1 MDEQRRQEAA
11 LPRFSPRTVTP
22 PAEPLRP
29 LPFIRALVRNPIS
42 AWSERVYR
50 EQTFVSSPL
59 GAPVAYVCD
68 PEEVRRILVSEVE
81 DFPKAPVNKRILSPS
96 LGDGI
101 LTSEGAAW
109 RWQRRTVAPM
119 FRPADI
125 MGLVPV
131 MVRAAEETL
140 SAWRSAGTDAVR
152 SIDEAMMALTLRVIV
167 ESMMSGAKGFE
178 PEFVGRM
185 LHQYLQPTSWLV
197 FYDLISMPEWMP
209 YPGRRRLRA
218 SASAMRAAVA
228 AIVARRR
235 TEAGSSA
242 AREGRSSGGDLLDRL
257 MAARDPETG
266 AAMSEASLVDN
277 ILTFLMAGHETTAVA
292 LSWTLSL
299 LAQAPAWQEKVR
311 AEIREVC
318 ADGPVTAAHLDR
330 LVVTER
336 VAKEA
341 MRLFPPAALI
351 VRIAAKPTSIGGTAI
366 PAGTRVLVP
375 IYAIHRHH
383 TLWEAPSDFDPDRFL
398 PEREAAR
405 HRFAYL
411 PFGAGPRICVGMAFA
426 YAEMKA
432 VLAVLLRGARFETTG
447 APQPL
452 PLLRVTLRPE
462 GGLALRVRVG
472 AP

>member
-1 MDEQRRQEAA
+1 MVQPRLQDPPR
-11 LPRFSPRTVTP
+11 PRFSPRTITP

-29 LPFIRALVRNPIS
+29 LPFMRALVRNPIS
-42 AWSERVYR
+42 AWSERVYH
-50 EQTFVSSPL
+50 EPTFVAAPL
-59 GAPVAYVCD
+59 GASVAYVCD
-68 PEEVRRILVSEVE
+68 PDEVRRILLSEAE

-101 LTSEGAAW
+101 LTSEGATW

-131 MVRAAEETL
+131 MVGAAEATLAGWRRAA
-140 SAWRSAGTDAVR
+140 ADAVR
-152 SIDEAMMALTLRVIV
+152 PIDEAMMALTLRVIV

-185 LHQYLQPTSWLV
+185 LHRYLQPTSWLV
-197 FYDLISMPEWMP
+197 FYDLIGLPKWMP
-209 YPGRRRLRA
+209 YPGRRRLMG
-218 SASAMRAAVA
+218 SAAALRAAVA
-228 AIVARRR
+228 DIIAARRR
-235 TEAGSSA
+235 ETSDA
-242 AREGRSSGGDLLDRL
+242 ARPDSRSGGDLLDRL

-266 AAMSEASLVDN
+266 AAMLEASLVDN

-292 LSWTLSL
+292 LSWTLSI
-299 LAQAPAWQEKVR
+299 LAQAPEWQEKVR
-311 AEIREVC
+311 AEIGDVC
-318 ADGPVTAAHLDR
+318 GSGPVSAAHLDR
-330 LVVTER
+330 LHVTER

-341 MRLFPPAALI
+341 MRLFPPAALL
-351 VRIAAKPTSIGGTAI
+351 VRVAARPTTIGGKAI
-366 PAGTRVLVP
+366 AAGTRVLVP

-383 TLWEAPSDFDPDRFL
+383 RLWEDPSAFDPDRFL

-426 YAEMKA
+426 MAELKA
-432 VLAVLLRGARFETTG
+432 VLAVLVRSARFETTG
-447 APQPL
+447 TPQPL

-462 GGLALRVRVG
+462 GGLALRVRLD
-472 AP
+472 A